1 MKILFV
7 YQFCTLGGVETVL
20 RNRLPE
26 FHKKGIYPEVVF
38 LCDLGGS
45 KIFEGFR
52 NIRYGCSE
60 SELAKIIIEGN
71 FDFVIPIDT
80 PQVYPALGKSRFN
93 GIVVTEVHTN
103 NLDNLKYL
111 SNIGETE
118 TKAIITPSRFEKE
131 LIYKEIKGFEKNG
144 IPIYIVPNPINLEHF
159 QFKEP
164 RFKPNKKII
173 GWVGRLEKEKNWK
186 HFLEIASF
194 LSKKRNDLVF
204 LVIGGYSEGEAVKR
218 EFFTIVKRLDLIDHL
233 KWVPYLQ
240 YERMPGAYSLMG
252 VSGGC
257 LVPTSVLEP
266 FGMTAIEAMTCQCP
280 VVAARVGGFKEII
293 EEGKNG
299 LLFEVN
305 NTMEALNKIEVVI
318 DDTPQ
323 RTRFIENG
331 CLTVNETYSSEKVV
345 NKYLGV
351 LRKLVREIPSPRNS
365 FEQAVYEFF
374 ESGKGAPMYE
384 TYIRYALTTNVRG
397 EELVH
402 HLSQFLKF
410 KNISYLDIGTAYGGF
425 LVAFSKQGCRPYL
438 GIEIDGKL
446 VELCKLNLIENRLAS
461 DCVQQLD
468 ICGPL
473 PNALKGRRFDII
485 TCTDVLEHV
494 SDVPKALENIKSLMA
509 DGGHLYLEI
518 PNRYH
523 VNNVLSDPHFGLF
536 GITLLE
542 QDDAIEYFR
551 YLRAGD
557 YLVTDYHELD
567 YYLSFFPGKSF
578 EIKKLQTDNIDL
590 KRLKNLFNKEIKET
604 SESKVESLF
613 IPVEMREK
621 LKLKFRNYI
630 DQYLGQISQRETERF
645 YTQNWKILIHK
656 NDAFDRHGSFPGR
669 DSSKELRI
677 HSLLGKEWTTERQ
690 NRFTRGN

>member
-1 MKILFV
+1 MVKILFV

-20 RNRLPE
+20 RNRLLE

-38 LCDLGGS
+38 LYDLGGS
-45 KIFEGFR
+45 KIFEGFK
-52 NIRYGCSE
+52 NVRYGCSE
-60 SELAKIIIEGN
+60 NELARIIVEGN

-80 PQVYPALGKSRFN
+80 PQVYPALGKSRFK

-103 NLDNLKYL
+103 NLDNLRYL

-131 LIYKEIKGFEKNG
+131 LIYKEIKGFEKNR
-144 IPIYIVPNPINLEHF
+144 ISIYIVPNPINLEHF

-164 RFKPNKKII
+164 KFKPNQKII
-173 GWVGRLEKEKNWK
+173 GWVGRLEKEKNWI

-194 LSKKRNDLVF
+194 LSKKRDDLVF
-204 LVIGGYSEGEAVKR
+204 LVIGGYYAEEAMKRDFLAAVKR
-218 EFFTIVKRLDLIDHL
+218 VDLVDHL

-240 YERMPGAYSLMG
+240 YERMPGVYSLMG

-266 FGMTAIEAMTCQCP
+266 FGMTAIEAMACQCP
-280 VVAARVGGFKEII
+280 VVAARVGGFQEII

-305 NTMEALNKIEVVI
+305 NTVEALSKIETVI
-318 DDTPQ
+318 DDTSQ
-323 RTRFIENG
+323 RARFIENG
-331 CLTVNETYSSEKVV
+331 CLTVNETYSSERVV

-351 LRKLVREIPSPRNS
+351 IRELVQEIPKDLHRETMSLSLKSEGRS
-365 FEQAVYEFF
+365 FEHAVYRFF
-374 ESGKGAPMYE
+374 EGGESSPMYE
-384 TYIRYALTTNVRG
+384 TYIKYALATNDRG

-410 KNISYLDIGTAYGGF
+410 KNKSYLDIGTAYGGF
-425 LVAFSKQGCRPYL
+425 LVAFSKQGCRPCL

-446 VELCKLNLIENRLAS
+446 VELCRLNLVENHLAS
-461 DCVQQLD
+461 DCVLQLD

-473 PNALKGRRFDII
+473 PDTMKEKRFDII

-494 SDVPKALENIKSLMA
+494 LDVPRVLKNIKNLMEEK
-509 DGGHLYLEI
+509 GHLYLEI

-536 GITLLE
+536 GITLL
-542 QDDAIEYFR
+542 DRKDAIEYFKE
-551 YLRAGD
+551 AGVGN
-557 YLVTDYHELD
+557 YSVAEYHEIE
-567 YYLSFFPGKSF
+567 YFLSFFPQKYF
-578 EIKKLQTDNIDL
+578 QIKQLL
-590 KRLKNLFNKEIKET
+590 AGEHRFR
-604 SESKVESLF
+604 SL
-613 IPVEMREK
+613 R
-621 LKLKFRNYI
+621 
-630 DQYLGQISQRETERF
+630 
-645 YTQNWKILIHK
+645 
-656 NDAFDRHGSFPGR
+656 
-669 DSSKELRI
+669 
-677 HSLLGKEWTTERQ
+677 
-690 NRFTRGN
+690 